1 MNENSSNNQSTEEVD
16 LGQLFKLIGDAFN
29 RLFKFIGSIF
39 KAIFSVIIYALK
51 VIIVNF
57 KIIVVTMVIAG
68 VLGFALEKIS
78 PDVYSSSM
86 LVRPY
91 FDSKYQLVTNI
102 NYYNALIDNQD
113 YATFSNFF
121 DLSEEEA
128 QEVLSFEIS
137 PGPETENERIKE
149 YDSFIRS
156 LDSTRASTISYEEYI
171 ENRSVYSGSIFQ
183 IEAFSLRQD
192 IFPKLEKGLNNAF
205 TNEYTETKKR
215 KRDSLI
221 TIQKNNILEQLAK
234 VDSLQRI
241 YINVL
246 EEDSKSTSTEL
257 ILGEGL
263 SLSKDRSNTREY
275 DLLNKEIELR
285 NTLKSLEERKVEEDV
300 FFDVIS
306 EFQYVGN
313 KTSDWYNRY
322 ALIFPVLAFLML
334 CVIYLT
340 SRLVKFAKAY
350 E

>member
-1 MNENSSNNQSTEEVD
+1 MNENSTNNQSTEEVD

-51 VIIVNF
+51 AVIVNF
-57 KIIVVTMVIAG
+57 KIIVLTMVIAG

-128 QEVLSFEIS
+128 QDVLSFEIS
-137 PGPETENERIKE
+137 AGPETENERIKE
-149 YDSFIRS
+149 YDSFIKS
-156 LDSTRASTISYEEYI
+156 LDSARASTISYEDYL

-183 IEAFSLRQD
+183 IEAFSLKQD

-221 TIQKNNILEQLAK
+221 TIQKNNIMEQLAK

-313 KTSDWYNRY
+313 KTSHWYNRY
-322 ALIFPVLAFLML
+322 VLIFPVLAFLML
-334 CVIYLT
+334 CIIYLT
-340 SRLVKFAKAY
+340 SRIVKFAKAY

>member
-1 MNENSSNNQSTEEVD
+1 
-16 LGQLFKLIGDAFN
+16 
-29 RLFKFIGSIF
+29 
-39 KAIFSVIIYALK
+39 
-51 VIIVNF
+51 
-57 KIIVVTMVIAG
+57 
-68 VLGFALEKIS
+68 
-78 PDVYSSSM
+78 M

-102 NYYNALIDNQD
+102 NYYNALIDNED

-128 QEVLSFEIS
+128 QDVLSFEIS

-149 YDSFIRS
+149 YDSFIKS
-156 LDSTRASTISYEEYI
+156 LDSARASTISYDDYL

-183 IEAFSLRQD
+183 IEAFSLKQD

-221 TIQKNNILEQLAK
+221 TIQKNNIMEQLAK

>member
-1 MNENSSNNQSTEEVD
+1 MNENSSNNQSTEEVH

-29 RLFKFIGSIF
+29 RLFQFIGSIF

-51 VIIVNF
+51 AVIVNF
-57 KIIVVTMVIAG
+57 KIIVVTMLIAG
-68 VLGFALEKIS
+68 ILGFALEKIS

-86 LVRPY
+86 LVETH

-102 NYYNALIDNQD
+102 NYYNALIDNKD

-128 QEVLSFEIS
+128 QEVLSFEITS
-137 PGPETENERIKE
+137 GPETENERIKE

-156 LDSTRASTISYEEYI
+156 LDSARASTISYEEYI
-171 ENRSVYSGSIFQ
+171 ENRSVYSANIFQ
-183 IEAFSLRQD
+183 IEAFSLKQD

-221 TIQKNNILEQLAK
+221 TIQKNNIMEQLAK

-313 KTSDWYNRY
+313 KTSHWYNRY
-322 ALIFPVLAFLML
+322 VLILPILAFLML

-340 SRLVKFAKAY
+340 SRIVKFAKAY

>member
-1 MNENSSNNQSTEEVD
+1 MNENSTNNQSTEEVD

-51 VIIVNF
+51 AVIVNF

-86 LVRPY
+86 LVETH

-102 NYYNALIDNQD
+102 NYYNALIDNKD

-121 DLSEEEA
+121 DLSEEEVK
-128 QEVLSFEIS
+128 EVLSFEIS

-156 LDSTRASTISYEEYI
+156 LDSARASTISYEDYV
-171 ENRSVYSGSIFQ
+171 ENRSVYSGNIFQ
-183 IEAFSLRQD
+183 IEAFSLKQD

-205 TNEYTETKKR
+205 TNEYTKTKKR

-221 TIQKNNILEQLAK
+221 TIQKNNIMEQLAK

-246 EEDSKSTSTEL
+246 EEDSKSTSTEF
-257 ILGEGL
+257 IIGEGL
-263 SLSKDRSNTREY
+263 SLGKDRSNTREY